1 MRPRVNLCL
10 LLQIS
15 ILLYHVKYFMTSI
28 LQLMLSEK
36 CAKVYLAY
44 VILESQYFQRVYSDW
59 G

>member
-36 CAKVYLAY
+36 CAKVYLTY